1 MKRALA
7 VLAATVWISVSE
19 FVRNQ
24 FLVQS
29 HWVEHY
35 RDMGLNFP
43 SEPVNGAVWGVWS
56 LVFAL
61 VIYSISRRF
70 SFLHTTILSWVI
82 GFVMMWIVIGNL
94 GVLPY
99 GILPLAIPL
108 SILEAVVAAWI
119 ILKISPVSEE

>member
-1 MKRALA
+1 MMKRVLA

-24 FLVQS
+24 FLIQS

-35 RDMGLNFP
+35 RSKGLTFP
-43 SEPVNGAVWGVWS
+43 AEPVNGAMWGIWS
-56 LVFAL
+56 LVFAI
-61 VIYSISRRF
+61 VIYIISRRF

-94 GVLPY
+94 GVLPL

-108 SILEAVVAAWI
+108 SILEAAVASWI
-119 ILKISPVSEE
+119 ILKISPISE